1 VTLNPD
7 KAVGKVKDPNQ
18 AGIISIRMTVLQK
31 DKKYVDWRAYSCW
44 KYPPA
49 ERLETIRVRAY
60 VYMARDLPS
69 ADEDG

>member
-1 VTLNPD
+1 
-7 KAVGKVKDPNQ
+7 
-18 AGIISIRMTVLQK
+18 MTILQK
-31 DKKYVDWRAYSCW
+31 DKNQVDWRAYNCW
-44 KYPPA
+44 KYSPP